1 MTSLITQPQSI
12 ATAATDVAEINSVI
26 GAAKAAAA
34 GPTTGLV
41 AAAQDEVSAVA
52 AALFGGYGKEYQAL
66 LKQAAAFHEEFAAA
80 LAAAGN
86 AYAQAEA
93 ANASAISAVG
103 TTASAAPLL
112 KAPADPAGTV
122 TTLVL
127 GASGYPIPQPEYIE
141 GIPKLYIDPFYPS
154 GINVGV
160 NTPEG
165 LYPLTGVM
173 SLTFNQSVSQGLTI
187 LNNAIQSLATPGNT
201 INVFGYSQSAAIV
214 SLEMQALNPTN
225 TLGGSL
231 LPSGVNLNFT
241 LVGDVSNPNGG
252 LLARFPGLSL
262 PSLGFTFGTATPD
275 NSFPTRI
282 YTIEYDGFADF
293 PQYPIDV
300 FSDLNGFIGILTL
313 HGQYPYLTP
322 TELANAVQLTNTVG
336 PTQTEYLIV
345 PTSDLL
351 SPALQGLPLL
361 DPVRAIPVIGKPI
374 ADLLQPDLTV
384 LVDLGYGS
392 TTQGWS
398 TGPPNVATPFGVL
411 PPVPAHE
418 IVSALVTGTHQGV
431 NAFQAD
437 LRGLI
442 TSPPHIS
449 PLSHLESTIGS
460 VSSHLSTGVTGLTS
474 SLSSPDSFIEALE
487 TANTRF
493 ANTVSAVASDAYST
507 LLPTADIVNAL
518 LTSVPAYDFDLF
530 SSGIQMALNGNLVG
544 GLVYAFGAPLA
555 ADAALLTLFGG
566 FELRVIEHALQQI
579 IDVIRGITP
588 APPGGVT
595 L

>member
-1 MTSLITQPQSI
+1 MSGLITQPELI
-12 ATAATDVAEINSVI
+12 ATAATDVAGVRSAI

-34 GPTTGLV
+34 FPTTALV
-41 AAAQDEVSAVA
+41 AAAQDEVSTAA
-52 AALFGGYGKEYQAL
+52 AALFGGYGNQYQAL
-66 LKQAAAFHEEFAAA
+66 LKQAAAFHDEFATA
-80 LAAAGN
+80 LATAGSS
-86 AYAQAEA
+86 YTQAEV
-93 ANASAISAVG
+93 ANATSM
-103 TTASAAPLL
+103 LL
-112 KAPADPAGTV
+112 SDPAGTI

-127 GASGYPIPQPEYIE
+127 GASGYPIPSQEYID
-141 GIPKLYIDPFYPS
+141 GIPQLYIDPFY
-154 GINVGV
+154 GAGTNVGV

-165 LYPLTGVM
+165 LYPLTGVK
-173 SLTFNQSVSQGLTI
+173 SLTFNTSVAQGLTI
-187 LNNAIQSLATPGNT
+187 LNNDIRALATPGSGNQ

-214 SLEMQALNPTN
+214 SMEMHNLNPTN

-231 LPSGVNLNFT
+231 LPNGVNLNIT

-252 LLARFPGLSL
+252 LLARFPGLSM

-293 PQYPIDV
+293 PEYPLDV
-300 FSDLNGFIGILTL
+300 FSDVNAFIGILTL
-313 HGQYPYLTP
+313 HGQYPFLTP

-336 PTQTEYLIV
+336 PTQTEYYIV

-351 SPALQGLPLL
+351 SPGLQGLPLL

-398 TGPPNVATPFGVL
+398 TGAPNVATPFGVL

-431 NAFQAD
+431 NAFWAD
-437 LRGLI
+437 VNGLI
-442 TSPPHIS
+442 TSPHTA
-449 PLSHLESTIGS
+449 PLTHLTTAIDS
-460 VSSHLSTGVTGLTS
+460 VSQHLSTGVTGLTS
-474 SLSSPDSFIEALE
+474 TLSSPDSFIDTLM

-493 ANTVSAVASDAYST
+493 ANAISAAASDAYSV
-507 LLPTADIVNAL
+507 LLPTADIANAL

-530 SSGIQMALNGNLVG
+530 SSGIQMALNGNLIG
-544 GLVYAFGAPLA
+544 GLVYAFGAPVA
-555 ADAALLTLFGG
+555 ADAALLTLFTG
-566 FELRVIEHALQQI
+566 FELRVIEHALTSI
-579 IDVIRGITP
+579 IGDFTGAVAP
-588 APPGGVT
+588 APVT
-595 L
+595 ATL